1 MTMLNH
7 HSNKLLLLTSVFLL
21 FSCNK
26 LVEIPDPKN
35 TLTTNKVFNNDTQ
48 AVSAMAGI
56 LTQMIN
62 TDASSSFAS
71 GLTSQT
77 ARASADE
84 INLAFNLNNNIG
96 DLARN
101 SLTAESGEANNIWSS
116 AYQTIYGA
124 NGVLEGIE
132 ASKSALLHAQTR
144 TELIAEAKF
153 LRAFSYFYLVNC
165 FGDVPLLLSTNLA
178 ENSNKPRT
186 AVAIVYQQIIN
197 DLIDAANAL
206 PADYSAGGGER
217 IRANKWA
224 AKALLARVY
233 LYTGDNS
240 KAIQEATD
248 VIGQTGLYQLETA
261 DLNKVFL
268 KNSSETIWQLQQN
281 VNKIFIGNAVPEAV
295 GMLPSPLHTGTSGD
309 LSSYLLKAFE
319 PGDLRKAAWIDS
331 TDFTQSGVNYRARF
345 IYKYKTGYHNLVVG
359 GVAAEYYMVLRF
371 AEMYLIRGE
380 AFALSGQLSAGIE
393 DLNILRRRAGI
404 VPLPTTLTKEQTLA
418 AIAKERQTELFGEW
432 GHRWFDL
439 KRTGKAEQVLSAI
452 PAKQPWRGN
461 YQLLYPIPKTELQ
474 RDHFLTQNPN
484 Y

>member
-7 HSNKLLLLTSVFLL
+7 HSNKLLLLISAFLL

-35 TLTTNKVFNNDTQ
+35 SLTTDRVFNNDTQ
-48 AVSAMAGI
+48 AIGAMAGI

-62 TDASSSFAS
+62 ADASSSFAS
-71 GLTSQT
+71 GLTSQA

-84 INLAFNLNNNIG
+84 INLAFNSNGNIG

-101 SLTAESGEANNIWSS
+101 SLTAESGDANGIWSS
-116 AYQTIYGA
+116 AYQAIYGA

-132 ASKSALLHAQTR
+132 ASKSALLRPQTR
-144 TELIAEAKF
+144 TELTAEAKF

-206 PADYSAGGGER
+206 PADYSVSGGER

-281 VNKIFIGNAVPEAV
+281 VNKIYIGNAVPEAIS
-295 GMLPSPLHTGTSGD
+295 MLPSPLHTGYSGD
-309 LSSYLLKAFE
+309 LSPNLLKAFE

-331 TDFTQSGVNYRARF
+331 TNFSQGGVDYNARF
-345 IYKYKTGYHNLVVG
+345 IYKYKTGRHNLVIG
-359 GVAAEYYMVLRF
+359 GAATEYYMVLRF

-404 VPLPTTLTKEQTLA
+404 VPLPTTLTRDQTLA

-452 PAKQPWRGN
+452 PAKQPWRGS